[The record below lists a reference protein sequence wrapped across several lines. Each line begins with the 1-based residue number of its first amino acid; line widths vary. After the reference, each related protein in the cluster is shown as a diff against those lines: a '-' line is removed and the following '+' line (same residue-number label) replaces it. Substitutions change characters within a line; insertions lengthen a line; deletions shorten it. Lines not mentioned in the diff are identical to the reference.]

1 MQPAA
6 PPLDVTPEELEALL
20 EGVREALGEAG
31 YQKLKAAIRT
41 LSYVTQLLENR
52 EATLQTLRRLLC
64 QARTE
69 KTEAVLQQAGIEGS
83 PTKRRPAA
91 AAAAKHPAAGHGRNG
106 AEAYRGARRVEVQHA
121 SLHHGDRC
129 PECQRGKVYPLH
141 DPGLLVRM
149 KGQAPIEATVYALE
163 KLRCNL
169 CGETF
174 TAVAPEGV
182 GEEKYDATT
191 ASMIALL
198 RYGSGFPWNR
208 LERLEESLGIPLP
221 AATQCEIV
229 AEAAAAIQPAM
240 VELIG
245 HAAQGEVLHNDDTSM
260 PVLALR
266 RDARHED
273 VHTEDAAAERT
284 GVFTSGIVSTA
295 HGQYI
300 VSFRQV
306 CVGGVRYPISF

>member
-41 LSYVTQLLENR
+41 LSYVTQLLRNR
-52 EATLQTLRRLLC
+52 EATLQTLRRLSC
-64 QARTE
+64 HARSE
-69 KTEAVLQQAGIEGS
+69 KTKDVLEQAGIEGG
-83 PTKRRPAA
+83 PTKQKAA
-91 AAAAKHPAAGHGRNG
+91 AGEAAKNPAAGHGRNG
-106 AEAYRGARRVEVQHA
+106 AEAYRGARRVEVPHA

-163 KLRCNL
+163 KLRRNL

-174 TAVAPEGV
+174 TAAAPEGV

-198 RYGSGFPWNR
+198 R
-208 LERLEESLGIPLP
+208 
-221 AATQCEIV
+221 
-229 AEAAAAIQPAM
+229 
-240 VELIG
+240 
-245 HAAQGEVLHNDDTSM
+245 
-260 PVLALR
+260 
-266 RDARHED
+266 
-273 VHTEDAAAERT
+273 T
-284 GVFTSGIVSTA
+284 GVGFRGIDWKA
-295 HGQYI
+295 WRRAWA
-300 VSFRQV
+300 FRCRLRHNARSSRKRPLQSNL
-306 CVGGVRYPISF
+306 RWWS